1 MLYDPTV
8 ASSSK
13 LLHQLDQLD
22 QILIAEKASAAGHRH
37 KRVWRH
43 DCGPTGRNGVQPP
56 LDVVEI
62 DPVLTPVVA
71 IGDQLEILTFQ
82 RVVGM
87 NYLEGCIRKLTM
99 RCS

>member
-1 MLYDPTV
+1 MV
-8 ASSSK
+8 AFSSK

-22 QILIAEKASAAGHRH
+22 QILIAEKASTAGHRH

-43 DCGPTGRNGVQPP
+43 DRGPAGGNGVQTP
-56 LDVVEI
+56 LGVVEI

-71 IGDQLEILTFQ
+71 VGDQLEPLTFQ

-87 NYLEGCIRKLTM
+87 NYLEGRIRKLTM

>member
-1 MLYDPTV
+1 MG

-13 LLHQLDQLD
+13 LLHQIDQLD
-22 QILIAEKASAAGHRH
+22 QILIAEKASPAGHRH

-43 DCGPTGRNGVQPP
+43 DRGPARGDGTQTPLGV
-56 LDVVEI
+56 VKI
-62 DPVLTPVVA
+62 DSVLTPVVA
-71 IGDQLEILTFQ
+71 IGDEPEVLTFQ

-87 NYLEGCIRKLTM
+87 NDLEGRIRKLAM

>member
-1 MLYDPTV
+1 MG

-22 QILIAEKASAAGHRH
+22 QILIAEKTSPAGHRH

-43 DCGPTGRNGVQPP
+43 DRGPARGNGAQTFLGV
-56 LDVVEI
+56 LEI

-71 IGDQLEILTFQ
+71 IRDQLEALTFQ
-82 RVVGM
+82 RVVRM
-87 NYLEGCIRKLTM
+87 NYLEGRIRKLTM